1 MVKLSDVAGKMFK
14 CVELPWLVQ
23 FFLMFYND
31 KPVDWLLDHII
42 HTKTCSLDMDF
53 VSSALCVHSLT
64 AYWKILQSPELWFFV
79 SENLQESQVTAVD
92 SLQTITLPTC
102 RDSLFFE
109 RKGSETEG
117 MCAVFICNKSLP
129 FYVLCL
135 VRACVVT

>member
-53 VSSALCVHSLT
+53 VSYAQCVHSLT
-64 AYWKILQSPELWFFV
+64 AYWKLLQSPELWIFV
-79 SENLQESQVTAVD
+79 SENLQES
-92 SLQTITLPTC
+92 
-102 RDSLFFE
+102 
-109 RKGSETEG
+109 
-117 MCAVFICNKSLP
+117 
-129 FYVLCL
+129 
-135 VRACVVT
+135 

>member
-1 MVKLSDVAGKMFK
+1 
-14 CVELPWLVQ
+14 
-23 FFLMFYND
+23 
-31 KPVDWLLDHII
+31 
-42 HTKTCSLDMDF
+42 MDF